1 MATIGPPSEVLQG
14 LARGLIDAAQQPVLL
29 FDADLRVVGASRSFC
44 VGFSLPGDEVE
55 GRILS
60 ELGQG
65 EWDFPPLQLLL
76 ENARL
81 GGPEL
86 GDYETGLIRPG
97 VPARRLLINV
107 QNVVYGDDNDTL
119 ILLTAKDVT
128 DARRAEQTNAALLHE
143 KDGLL
148 RERAVMLQE
157 MQHRIANSLQIIA
170 SVLLLKARAVESE
183 ETKRH
188 LRDAHDRVVSIA
200 AVQQH
205 LQQNLGD
212 VDVGPYLTKLCGS
225 LGSSMIRESRPLDL
239 EVRTDNA
246 VVSAREAVSL
256 GLVVTELVIN
266 ALKHAFPDDRAGR
279 IIVGYELAPWGW
291 TLSVADDG
299 VGIPAQSANGGLGTT
314 IVQALARQLDA
325 DVAVTRTSP
334 GATIALIHRAS
345 LAA

>member
-29 FDADLRVVGASRSFC
+29 FDTELRVVGASRSFYA
-44 VGFSLPGDEVE
+44 GFSLPSDQVE
-55 GRILS
+55 GRTLS

-107 QNVVYGDDNDTL
+107 QSVVYGDDNDAL

-128 DARRAEQTNAALLHE
+128 DARRVEQTNAALLLE

-148 RERAVMLQE
+148 RQRAVMLQE

-183 ETKRH
+183 ETRRH
-188 LRDAHDRVVSIA
+188 LRDAHDRVMSVA
-200 AVQQH
+200 AVQRH
-205 LQQNLGD
+205 LQQSLGD
-212 VDVGPYLTKLCGS
+212 VDVGPYLTKLCRS
-225 LGSSMIRESRPLDL
+225 LASSMIGESRPLGL
-239 EVRTDNA
+239 EVRADKA

-266 ALKHAFPDDRAGR
+266 ALKHAFPDGRGGR
-279 IIVGYELAPWGW
+279 IIVGYGLAPSGW

-299 VGIPAQSANGGLGTT
+299 IGMPTENTSSGLGTT
-314 IVQALARQLDA
+314 IVQSLAQQLDA
-325 DVAVTRTSP
+325 EVAVTRTSP
-334 GATIALIHRAS
+334 GATIALTHRAS
-345 LAA
+345 VAA